1 MVQLKVLE
9 LFSGTGSQTQALK
22 NLGIDHISTQCEIDK
37 YAVDTYNQLHGQTQN
52 LGDITKVNPDDL
64 HQGQWDL
71 ITYSFPCQSISLAGK
86 QEGLGKGTGTESSL
100 LWECEKII
108 RKVKPKWLLMENVK
122 NLLSEK
128 FKPQFDL
135 WLKLLREMGYSNYY
149 QVLNSKDFGIPQ
161 NRERV
166 FCVSILGKD
175 NYFEFPQKQEL
186 KLRLKDMLED
196 SPNEKYYL
204 KKEIQDKFI
213 MNDSNKEDIVSCA
226 MRGRYNENGNVEQ
239 QIELN
244 SEQVANCSITTVQ
257 KDNLVI
263 EPKNPLKGKTEYGWH
278 FEQQVYDANGIVRTI
293 KAGGGSGNIPKV
305 MEEPKI
311 DRIGGMYGQ
320 ATRWGVY
327 NKEGISPTIVASMGE
342 GGGHVP
348 MITTEPQI
356 EELGKLE
363 TKGFE
368 CCKRVYGTQGI
379 SPTVTAMGGD
389 HVHKIVEPINVEKD
403 GTAHTIK
410 SQYAK
415 TSVANFTKQGTFAA
429 TGVIERLSS
438 QAYETLAENECKD
451 GDIINPFNKKVTT
464 DGICPTITTRPEGFK
479 TANLVVVDDRQGK
492 LFDME
497 ETVSEKEIKVDA
509 SCYNKVAQNFE
520 REKNAIANSNKDIY
534 YTECESGF
542 QDNRVGLKISPTV
555 RAENDACFALDN
567 HFRIRKLTPREC
579 WRLMG
584 WKDEQFDK
592 VKGISNAQL
601 YKQAGNG
608 IVVNVLEAIFRQM
621 FLVKYDKKDMSIT
634 GEQLDL
640 F

>member
-37 YAVDTYNQLHGQTQN
+37 YVVDTYNQLHGKTQN

-128 FKPQFDL
+128 FKPQFDM

-149 QVLNSKDFGIPQ
+149 QVLNAKDYGIPQ

-204 KKEIQDKFI
+204 KKEVQDKFI
-213 MNDSNKEDIVSCA
+213 MNDSNKDDIVSCA

-244 SEQVANCSITTVQ
+244 SEQVANCITTAQ
-257 KDNLVI
+257 KDSMVI
-263 EPKNPLKGKTEYGWH
+263 EK
-278 FEQQVYDANGIVRTI
+278 
-293 KAGGGSGNIPKV
+293 
-305 MEEPKI
+305 EEPKI

-356 EELGKLE
+356 EEVGKLD
-363 TKGFE
+363 TKAFE

-415 TSVANFTKQGTFAA
+415 TSVANFTKQGTFGA

-497 ETVSEKEIKVDA
+497 ETVSEKEIKVDD

-534 YTECESGF
+534 YTECDSGF

-579 WRLMG
+579 WRLQG

-592 VKGISNAQL
+592 IKGISNAQL